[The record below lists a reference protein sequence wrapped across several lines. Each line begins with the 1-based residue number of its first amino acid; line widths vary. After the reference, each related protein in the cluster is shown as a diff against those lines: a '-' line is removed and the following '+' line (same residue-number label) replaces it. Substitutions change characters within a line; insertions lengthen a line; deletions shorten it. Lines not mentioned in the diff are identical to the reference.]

1 MFDKGSH
8 FLVSHFLEWG
18 VGLMGVGVGV
28 VVGGADGVRGC
39 MSMNILFRSFC
50 YWGHTFLVALFC
62 ANFL

>member
-1 MFDKGSH
+1 MYDKGSH

-18 VGLMGVGVGV
+18 VGLMGVGVG
-28 VVGGADGVRGC
+28 GGADGVRGC